1 LGEQFVNGTDLTAGY
16 YDFDENGILSRANGV
31 IGNRFYLN
39 GVPQNAYQ
47 LILFE
52 GNYYFISDGNLVA
65 KNCTLYLGE
74 KFVENTDLTV
84 GYYDFD
90 ENGVLS
96 RANGVIGNRFYL
108 DGVPQ
113 NAYQVILFEGNYYFI
128 SDNNLIAKDC
138 TVYLSAKF
146 VEGTPLTE
154 GYYSFDADG
163 KIILP

>member
-1 LGEQFVNGTDLTAGY
+1 M
-16 YDFDENGILSRANGV
+16 V
-31 IGNRFYLN
+31 ILN
-39 GVPQNAYQ
+39 GVVGDYYYVNGIVQKGWM
-47 LILFE
+47 LFE
-52 GNYYFISDGNLVA
+52 WEGNFYFNEYYNVARNKKVYLSDV
-65 KNCTLYLGE
+65 
-74 KFVENTDLTV
+74 FVEGFTYPNGDPMLP

-128 SDNNLIAKDC
+128 SDNNLVAKDC
-138 TVYLSAKF
+138 TVYLNAKF
-146 VEGTPLTE
+146 VEGTDLTE

-163 KIILP
+163 KIIR